1 MSRFTI
7 LLGGD
12 LVATP
17 RLRKQ
22 IAGTRVIAAD
32 SGIRHAAALGLV
44 PELWAGDFDSATEA
58 HLAEHAHIPVSRF
71 PADKDITDGEIAI
84 DAARERGADSLVI
97 AGAFGGNRA
106 DHEFLHLTLAL
117 RLGDEGD
124 EVLLTSGTTEGVPLI
139 PGHPHW
145 FDYDAGTRFSV
156 IGFSD
161 LTALSLSGAEWPLER
176 RDVPFGSSLTLSNA
190 VAEPPLELMLED
202 GRAMLIAHLPEQQGG

>member
-32 SGIRHAAALGLV
+32 SGIRHAATLGLV

-58 HLAEHAHIPVSRF
+58 HLAEHAHIPVTRF
-71 PADKDITDGEIAI
+71 PADKDMTDGEIAV

-97 AGAFGGNRA
+97 AGAFGGERA
-106 DHEFLHLTLAL
+106 DHEFLHLAAAMRMAEAGL
-117 RLGDEGD
+117 D
-124 EVLLTSGTTEGVPLI
+124 VLLSSGMTEGRPLL
-139 PGHPHW
+139 PGDAR
-145 FDYDAGTRFSV
+145 FDYEPGTVFSV
-156 IGFSD
+156 VAFND
-161 LTALSLSGAEWPLER
+161 LTGLTLTGVKWPLDR
-176 RDVPFGSSLTLSNA
+176 RRVPFGASLTMSNE
-190 VAEPPLELMLED
+190 VTDGLEASLES
-202 GRAMLIAHLPEQQGG
+202 GRAMVIAHMAEKQDS